1 MSTPTKPIDANAPR
15 IESKDEL
22 IAHLAKGC
30 KPRSEWRIGTEHEK
44 FGFLKDGNKPVPYD
58 GVGSVRSML
67 EGLRDRFNWEPI
79 EEEGRIIGLKK
90 DGASVSL
97 EPGGQFEL
105 SGAPLE
111 HIHQTCNEVG
121 VHLKEV
127 REIADEIGVAFLGL
141 GFSPVW
147 SLQDTPMMPKG
158 RYKIMRDYMMKVGRL
173 GRQMMFR
180 SCTVQTNLDYSSEA
194 DMVKKMRVSLA
205 LQPVATAL
213 FANSPFNENRT
224 NGFHSYRAHVWT
236 DTDPD
241 RTGMLPFAF
250 EEGYGFERYVDY
262 VLDTPMY
269 FVRRNGEYMDGSG
282 KSFRDFMDGNLDI
295 VPGDKPTMD
304 DFDDH
309 LSTLFPEVR
318 LKQFL
323 EMRGADSGPWGQIC
337 ALPAFWVGLLYD
349 EQSLND
355 AWELVRHWSA
365 AERESMR
372 RCAPVMGLA
381 SPIRNQT
388 LQDIA
393 KDVLALSRAGLKRR
407 AMLSASGD
415 DETGFL
421 TALDRIAETGENAAQ
436 TMLKKYHGE
445 WGGDLSN
452 AFKEYA
458 Y

>member
-1 MSTPTKPIDANAPR
+1 MSTPTKPIDSNAPH

-30 KPRSEWRIGTEHEK
+30 KPREEWRIGTEHEK
-44 FGFLKDGNKPVPYD
+44 FGFLKDGNRPLPYD
-58 GVGSVRSML
+58 GDSSVRAVL
-67 EGLRDRFNWEPI
+67 EGLRDRFEWLPI
-79 EEEGRIIGLKK
+79 EEDGRLIGLKK
-90 DGASVSL
+90 NGASVSL

-121 VHLKEV
+121 EHLKEV
-127 REIADEIGVAFLGL
+127 REISDEIGVAFLGL

-147 SLQDTPMMPKG
+147 SLQETPMMPKG
-158 RYKIMRDYMMKVGRL
+158 RYKIMRDYMTKVGRL

-180 SCTVQTNLDYSSEA
+180 SCTVQTNLDYSSEE

-213 FANSPFNENRT
+213 FANSPFNEGRT
-224 NGFHSYRAHVWT
+224 NGFQSYRAHVWT

-250 EEGYGFERYVDY
+250 EEGFGFERYVDY

-269 FVRRNGEYMDGSG
+269 FVRREGEYLDASG
-282 KSFRDFMDGNLDI
+282 KSFRDFLDGKLDV

-323 EMRGADSGPWGQIC
+323 EMRGADSGPWSQIC
-337 ALPAFWVGLLYD
+337 ALPAFWVGLLYC
-349 EQSLND
+349 EQSLNE
-355 AWELVRHWSA
+355 AWDLVKDWTE
-365 AERESMR
+365 AERESLR

-393 KDVLALSRAGLKRR
+393 KEVLALSRAGLKRR
-407 AMLSASGD
+407 AKLSTSGD

-421 TALDRIAETGENAAQ
+421 IQLDQIAETGENSAQ
-436 TMLKKYHGE
+436 AMLRKYHGE
-445 WGGDLSN
+445 WNRDLTN
-452 AFKEYA
+452 AFKDYA

>member
-1 MSTPTKPIDANAPR
+1 MSTPTKSIDANAPR
-15 IESKDEL
+15 IESKSEL
-22 IAHLAKGC
+22 IEHIAAGC
-30 KPRSEWRIGTEHEK
+30 KPQEDWRIGTEHEK
-44 FGFLKDGNKPVPYD
+44 FGFLKDGNQPVPYE
-58 GVGSVRSML
+58 GKSSVRAML
-67 EGLRDRFNWEPI
+67 EGLRDRFQWETI
-79 EEEGRIIGLKK
+79 EEDGRIIGLKK
-90 DGASVSL
+90 NGASVSL

-111 HIHQTCNEVG
+111 HIHHTCNEVG
-121 VHLKEV
+121 DHLKEV

-158 RYKIMRDYMMKVGRL
+158 RYKIMRDYMNRVGRL

-205 LQPVATAL
+205 LQPLATAL
-213 FANSPFNENRT
+213 FANSPFAEGRT
-224 NGFHSYRAHVWT
+224 NGFQSYRAHVWT

-241 RTGMLPFAF
+241 RTGMMPFAF
-250 EEGYGFERYVDY
+250 EEGFGFEQYVDY

-269 FVRRNGEYMDGSG
+269 FVRRNGEYLDASG
-282 KSFRDFMDGNLDI
+282 KSFRDFLDGKLDV

-309 LSTLFPEVR
+309 MSTLFPEVR

-349 EQSLND
+349 SQSLND
-355 AWELVRHWSA
+355 AWELVKGWSD
-365 AERESMR
+365 AERESLR

-381 SPIRNQT
+381 APIREQT

-393 KDVLALSRAGLKRR
+393 KEVLALSRAGLKRR
-407 AMLSASGD
+407 ARLSTSGD

-421 TALDRIAETGENAAQ
+421 TNLDHIAETGENSAQ

-445 WGGDLSN
+445 WNKDLSH
-452 AFKEYA
+452 AFKDYA